1 MCQPILGGIPMKF
14 EVNTQI
20 HAPKEAVWKTI
31 SDIEHSVAT
40 VSAIQKI
47 EVLERPEDGLVGF
60 KWRETRAM
68 FGKEVQETMWI
79 TDAAENDFY
88 RTRAESHGAVYVSR
102 LSVAEEAGTTTL
114 TMSFTSEAQS
124 LVARIMSV
132 VMMPFFKGATIK
144 ALHQDLA
151 DIKAAVEAAQ

>member
-1 MCQPILGGIPMKF
+1 MKF

-20 HAPKEAVWKTI
+20 HASKEAVWKTI
-31 SDIEHSVAT
+31 SDIEHSATT

-60 KWRETRAM
+60 KWRETRTL
-68 FGKEVQETMWI
+68 FGKEAQETMWI

-102 LSVAEEAGTTTL
+102 LSVTEEEGTTTL
-114 TMSFTSEAQS
+114 TISFTGEAQS
-124 LVARIMSV
+124 LIARIMSV

-144 ALHQDLA
+144 ALQQDLA
-151 DIKAAVEAAQ
+151 DIKAAIEASQ